1 MPKKVIGRKR
11 SRKGRPPKPGTLPN
25 IKDFIIPEPE
35 KIVEPDGKPPE
46 INGTVETLHEKVRYA
61 LHLAS
66 CNYTHAEIAD
76 MVGERFQCEPPARN
90 TVTEWLGKYHEA
102 ADADC
107 VEYRNDKRQ
116 QQGRIVDSLLK
127 RWLPVAMAPNFA
139 LNRFRVVD
147 GHQVM
152 ILDEN
157 AYDEQSKAAAIVIKL
172 LERNARLWNLDLT
185 KESDNSKNVTAETIN
200 FYINQQVAA
209 SLAPKGGAIDVDSE
223 VERLELHAG
232 EGDIDSL

>member
-11 SRKGRPPKPGTLPN
+11 SRKGRPPKPGTLPC
-25 IKDFIIPEPE
+25 IGDFIIPEPE
-35 KIVEPDGKPPE
+35 KIVDEAGKPPE
-46 INGTVETLHEKVRYA
+46 MNGTVETLHEKVRYA
-61 LHLAS
+61 MHLAS

-76 MVGERFQCEPPARN
+76 MVGERFQCDPPARN
-90 TVTEWLGKYHEA
+90 TVTEWISKYHEA
-102 ADADC
+102 ADTDC

-116 QQGRIVDSLLK
+116 QQGRIVDALLK
-127 RWLPVAMAPNFA
+127 RWLPVAMAENFA
-139 LNRFRVVD
+139 LMRFRVVD
-147 GHQVM
+147 GEQVQV
-152 ILDEN
+152 LDEN

-185 KESDNSKNVTAETIN
+185 KEDAQGNNVTAETIN

-209 SLAPKGGAIDVDSE
+209 SLAPRGAALDIEATVE
-223 VERLELHAG
+223 VLELHAG